1 MTKIRDFENDLR
13 ATLADVAASAEEPP
27 GLAERLVTGATRS
40 RRPQRA
46 HVWLGRRWVPPALAA
61 AAVAVVAVA
70 TAATV
75 TWIQADRPTR
85 PAHPTPTPS
94 ATPPTTSAA
103 NSVETIEPTS
113 RKTAAAKRQT
123 STAGEAPVEIRLA
136 PTSFAPSLPKSS

>member
-40 RRPQRA
+40 RRPHRA

-70 TAATV
+70 TVATV

-103 NSVETIEPTS
+103 PTS
-113 RKTAAAKRQT
+113 
-123 STAGEAPVEIRLA
+123 
-136 PTSFAPSLPKSS
+136 